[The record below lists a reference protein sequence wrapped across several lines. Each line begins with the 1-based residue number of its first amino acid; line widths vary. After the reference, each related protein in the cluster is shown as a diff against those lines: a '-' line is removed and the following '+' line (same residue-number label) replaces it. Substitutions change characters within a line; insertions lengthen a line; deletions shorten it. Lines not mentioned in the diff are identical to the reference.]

1 MGSGRTNV
9 RVWDFVNRGPVFD
22 ELYLLEPVLAA
33 CRLVIGSQFKLST
46 MHSRAINPRAPADA
60 LHVDFAREAED
71 VARDAGRCSA
81 SS

>member
-1 MGSGRTNV
+1 V
-9 RVWDFVNRGPVFD
+9 
-22 ELYLLEPVLAA
+22 
-33 CRLVIGSQFKLST
+33 
-46 MHSRAINPRAPADA
+46 RAINPRAPADA